1 MSYTNGTLPGIIVA
15 SNVEEGYVSGGGIR
29 FHYVAAGQGTPVV
42 LLHGFPESWY
52 SWRKQLEELAP
63 CMRLYAF
70 DLKGYGDSDKP
81 APLNSSTYHMAT
93 LTKELGEAINKLNVG
108 PVVLAGHDWGGI
120 LAYIIAVR
128 YPSLVS
134 KLILLNT
141 ATQIVNPLRIPY
153 IFGMQIPYLP
163 EVFLEKFGD
172 EVIRNCFESP
182 LTLHPEAFTEEE
194 IEFSQAEFRKPGVH
208 VCSLAYY
215 RSLFQGLGL
224 LQAAQRKGLKM
235 PATLIWGAGDPILTT
250 DLAKKMATAL
260 PATLHIVEDAGHFV
274 QSERPAEVNRILLQ
288 EIAVLE
294 QDAAKKKKGKVM
306 RTRDA

>member
-1 MSYTNGTLPGIIVA
+1 MLYTNRSLPRTIALPNG
-15 SNVEEGYVSGGGIR
+15 EEGYVSGNGVR
-29 FHYVAAGQGTPVV
+29 FHYVAAGTGTPVV

-81 APLNSSTYHMAT
+81 APLTSSTYHMAT
-93 LTKELGEAINKLNVG
+93 LTKELGEAIHNLNVG

-141 ATQIVNPLRIPY
+141 ATQFTNPFRVSH
-153 IFGMQIPYLP
+153 IFGIQIPYLP

-194 IEFSQAEFRKPGVH
+194 IEYAQAEFRKPGVH

-215 RSLFQGLGL
+215 RRLFQGMGL

-235 PATLIWGAGDPILTT
+235 PATLIWGGGDPVLTGT
-250 DLAKKMATAL
+250 LARKMAISL
-260 PATLHIVEDAGHFV
+260 PATLHIIEDAGHFV
-274 QSERPAEVNRILLQ
+274 QSERPAEVNQILLQ

-294 QDAAKKKKGKVM
+294 RV
-306 RTRDA
+306 